1 MKKINSLHE
10 LSCVE
15 RKKVHRTGLRIGLL
29 TCCTGVL
36 FLVCMGI
43 YPFTVNDSVFFFCLA
58 CLLSLN
64 PPIFL
69 FAFGYL
75 IAQYAQLAKLGYK
88 LPLFTPDFDSDHQ
101 AVVGSDEHSIHQPYS
116 FSSSFSIN
124 PGSGLPMSGS
134 SGMDI
139 RGNPY
144 GTSSW

>member
-1 MKKINSLHE
+1 MQKINSLHE
-10 LSCVE
+10 LSSVE
-15 RKKVHRTGLRIGLL
+15 REKVHRTGLGIGFL
-29 TCCTGVL
+29 TCCIGVL
-36 FLVCMGI
+36 FLTCMGV
-43 YPFTVNDSVFFFCLA
+43 YPFTVNDSVFFFFLT

-69 FAFGYL
+69 FVFGYL
-75 IAQYAQLAKLGYK
+75 FGQYAQLNKLGYK
-88 LPLFTPDFDSDHQ
+88 LPLCTPEFDLDHH
-101 AVVGSDEHSIHQPYS
+101 ARVGIDDHSIPQPYS

-134 SGMDI
+134 SGMDN